1 MSYNKNYVTV
11 KVRHISI
18 GRTFMDILFYGDSN
32 TYGVNPENGKRY
44 DRDTRFT
51 GLLQKELK
59 NEHYLIEEG
68 LPGRTTVCS
77 DRFYDGLEGIK
88 LLSPL
93 LLSHNPDKL
102 ILMLGSNDMK
112 KHFNMTPTQI
122 GKGIEMLIQKCLNPF
137 CSKLKKDDILIVSPP
152 LVSNKIKN
160 STFYDSYGS
169 EAIEKSLKLSEAI
182 FKVCETYGVYFLDG
196 SIVCGGCDG
205 LHLDAEG
212 HKILFKAIYKMIKEI
227 WTL

>member
-1 MSYNKNYVTV
+1 
-11 KVRHISI
+11 
-18 GRTFMDILFYGDSN
+18 MDILFYGDSN
-32 TYGVNPENGKRY
+32 TYGVDPETGKRY
-44 DRDTRFT
+44 DRGTRFT
-51 GLLQKELK
+51 GLLQKKLN

-112 KHFNMTPTQI
+112 RHFNMTPSQI
-122 GKGIEMLIQKCLNPF
+122 AKGIEMLIQKCLNPF
-137 CSKLKKDDILIVSPP
+137 CSNLKRDDILIMSPP
-152 LVSNKIKN
+152 LISNSIKN

-182 FKVCETYGVYFLDG
+182 SKVCEIYGVYFLDG
-196 SIVCGGCDG
+196 SIVSGGCDG
-205 LHLDAEG
+205 LHLDTQG
-212 HKILFKAIYKMIKEI
+212 HKILSGAIYKTIKEI
-227 WTL
+227 WTLYEEKSE